1 MLTREEAFTLIK
13 KYLKDDEN
21 IKYALAVEA
30 ILREMARRLGKNE
43 ELWGLT
49 GLLHNL
55 DYEFTSGDPQN
66 RGTLAAQILEGLLP
80 EDSINAIKANNYLYS
95 DYIPVTSLDKA
106 LIATVSL
113 TGLIFA
119 TARSIPSK
127 KLSDVDINV
136 LYAKFNDPGFA
147 PNCNRSRIKLCVD
160 TGIEVETFLALSLK
174 TLQGIADE
182 IGL

>member
-1 MLTREEAFTLIK
+1 MLARDEAFTLIK
-13 KYLKDDEN
+13 KYLRNDEN

-30 ILREMARRLGKNE
+30 ILREMAKRLDKNE

-55 DYEFTSGDPQN
+55 DYEFTNNDPEN
-66 RGTLAAQILEGLLP
+66 RGTLASQILEGLLP
-80 EDSINAIKANNYLYS
+80 EEGINAIKANNYLYS

-106 LIATVSL
+106 LIAAVTL

-119 TARSIPSK
+119 TIKSIPSK

-136 LYAKFNDPGFA
+136 LYTRFNDPDFA
-147 PNCNRSRIKLCVD
+147 PKYNRSRIKLCVD
-160 TGIEVETFLALSLK
+160 TGVEVETFLAFGLQTLK
-174 TLQGIADE
+174 EIADKLE
-182 IGL
+182 I